1 MNLPEVAERGH
12 AVLDEIERVV
22 VGKRDALELVLL
34 GILAGGHVLVE
45 DLPGTGK
52 TLIARAFAAVL
63 GLRFSRVQF
72 TPDLLPADV
81 TGAMYLDPREGSLVF
96 RPGPIFAHLVLA
108 DEINRAPAKTQ
119 AAMLEAMAEG
129 QVSADGVTRPLPAP
143 FVVLATDNPIE
154 SEGVYPLPEAQL
166 DRFVAR
172 ARIGYLTPDDEIE
185 MLARAAAGATDV
197 ARLTPLADP
206 ATVLAMRAATERVEV
221 SRPVLAYVVELLAAT
236 RAQPRL
242 GVGAG
247 PRGGLALLRLA
258 RGRALLAGRDY
269 VLPDDVKAVAVPAL
283 AHRLVLR
290 PETWARGISGE
301 QVVAEVLDT
310 APVPGGPGVL
320 EVPDASAVRVR

>member
-63 GLRFSRVQF
+63 GLRFARVQF

-81 TGAMYLDPREGSLVF
+81 TGAMYLDPREGSLAF

-119 AAMLEAMAEG
+119 AAMLEAMAER
-129 QVSADGVTRPLPAP
+129 QVTADGVTRPLPAP

-172 ARIGYLTPDDEIE
+172 ARIGYLTADDEIE
-185 MLARAAAGATDV
+185 MLARAAAGDTDV

-242 GVGAG
+242 SVGAG

-290 PETWARGISGE
+290 PETWARGIATE

-310 APVPGGPGVL
+310 VPVPGGPGAL
-320 EVPDASAVRVR
+320 EVPDAPAAGVR